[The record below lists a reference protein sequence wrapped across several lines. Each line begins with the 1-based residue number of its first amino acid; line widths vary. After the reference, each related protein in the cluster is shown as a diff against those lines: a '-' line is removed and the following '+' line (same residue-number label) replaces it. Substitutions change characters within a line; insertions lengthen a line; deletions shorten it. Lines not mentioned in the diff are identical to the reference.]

1 MRLMSEERKTKTE
14 QLLLTAPVS
23 LSGMVFAK
31 FLAAYTLFAGA
42 FLLSCLNFITLYMF
56 GNPNTMAIITSSV
69 GALFI
74 GAAFIAIGLF
84 VSCLSEN
91 QFVSAVFTI
100 ASLAVFLV
108 LSMTS
113 DSSVNAGVR
122 SVLKWVSIY
131 DRYYYFTSGLF
142 DLTAII
148 YYSSLCFVFLF
159 LSVRLYE
166 KRRWS

>member
-1 MRLMSEERKTKTE
+1 MSAIYKKELRSFFITPIGYVFLIVFLAVAGGIFSVTNLLATTTSLSSYFTILLFSFIIMNPLITMRLMSEERKTKTE

-56 GNPNTMAIITSSV
+56 GDPNTMAIITSSV

-84 VSCLSEN
+84 VSCL
-91 QFVSAVFTI
+91 
-100 ASLAVFLV
+100 
-108 LSMTS
+108 
-113 DSSVNAGVR
+113 
-122 SVLKWVSIY
+122 
-131 DRYYYFTSGLF
+131 
-142 DLTAII
+142 
-148 YYSSLCFVFLF
+148 
-159 LSVRLYE
+159 
-166 KRRWS
+166 

>member
-1 MRLMSEERKTKTE
+1 
-14 QLLLTAPVS
+14 
-23 LSGMVFAK
+23 
-31 FLAAYTLFAGA
+31 
-42 FLLSCLNFITLYMF
+42 
-56 GNPNTMAIITSSV
+56 
-69 GALFI
+69 
-74 GAAFIAIGLF
+74 
-84 VSCLSEN
+84 
-91 QFVSAVFTI
+91 VFTI